1 MGVGRE
7 AHLDRTSLTVMHAA
21 LHVMHTDGGRL
32 GSQVMSFVS
41 FLLASVG
48 FVVGV
53 GRT

>member
-7 AHLDRTSLTVMHAA
+7 APFDRASLAVMHAA
-21 LHVMHTDGGRL
+21 LCVMHTDGGRL
-32 GSQVMSFVS
+32 GSQVMGFVR
-41 FLLASVG
+41 FLLASVD

>member
-1 MGVGRE
+1 MCVGRE
-7 AHLDRTSLTVMHAA
+7 AHLDRASLAVTHAA
-21 LHVMHTDGGRL
+21 LRVMHTDGGRL

-41 FLLASVG
+41 FLLALVG